1 MKTKMNLSTRFT
13 TLSILPEKGNVMD
26 MLMKRQII
34 KIIDI
39 TPEEVEKYQIH
50 NDNENIKWS
59 GETYDSIP
67 EFEFNKE
74 QVSFLKKLF
83 TELDNN
89 NQITDNILDFA
100 VVILNSNED

>member
-1 MKTKMNLSTRFT
+1 MKTKMNLATRFT

-39 TPEEVEKYQIH
+39 TPEEVEKYNIH
-50 NDNENIKWS
+50 NEKENIQWS
-59 GETYDSIP
+59 GETYDSVP

-74 QVSFLKKLF
+74 QLSFLKKLF
-83 TELDNN
+83 TELDTN

-100 VVILNSNED
+100 VTVLNANED

>member
-1 MKTKMNLSTRFT
+1 MKTKMNLATRFT

-39 TPEEVEKYQIH
+39 TPEEMEKYQIR
-50 NDNENIKWS
+50 NENESIKWS

-74 QVSFLKKLF
+74 QLSFLKKLF
-83 TELDNN
+83 MELDIN
-89 NQITDNILDFA
+89 NQITDNVLDFA
-100 VVILNSNED
+100 VTVLNADED